1 MSIAATGGA
10 AAAPASGAATS
21 IDLNRYG
28 RQVGV
33 FGLEAMG
40 KLITLD
46 VLVIGLR
53 GVGVEVAK
61 NLILA
66 GPRSVTL
73 FDPEPATIA
82 DCGSNVRA
90 MVAAAAA
97 AASARARVRRL
108 TAFLSNERAAAA
120 ATSPR
125 IRSSPPPPSLCPPSA
140 PPTLLRSTTSRPR
153 PWASR
158 APRPRSR
165 SWAR

>member
-1 MSIAATGGA
+1 MNLYS
-10 AAAPASGAATS
+10 
-21 IDLNRYG
+21 

-53 GVGVEVAK
+53 GVGVEAAK

-82 DCGSNVRA
+82 DCGSNV
-90 MVAAAAA
+90 
-97 AASARARVRRL
+97 SGP
-108 TAFLSNERAAAA
+108 N
-120 ATSPR
+120 
-125 IRSSPPPPSLCPPSA
+125 
-140 PPTLLRSTTSRPR
+140 
-153 PWASR
+153 
-158 APRPRSR
+158 
-165 SWAR
+165 

>member
-1 MSIAATGGA
+1 MSNTPAGGA
-10 AAAPASGAATS
+10 AAAPASGAAAS

-82 DCGSNVRA
+82 DCGSNVR
-90 MVAAAAA
+90 VAAAAA
-97 AASARARVRRL
+97 AAARARARVQAHRPPS
-108 TAFLSNERAAAA
+108 A
-120 ATSPR
+120 SPR
-125 IRSSPPPPSLCPPSA
+125 ERQRPRRRALAHRRPLPLSALYPSA
-140 PPTLLRSTTSRPR
+140 PPRSTTSRPR
-153 PWASR
+153 PWGSR

>member
-1 MSIAATGGA
+1 M
-10 AAAPASGAATS
+10 ASSSSSSSSSSSAG
-21 IDLNRYG
+21 IDLNLYS

-53 GVGVEVAK
+53 GVGVEAAK

-82 DCGSNVRA
+82 DCGSNVSGA
-90 MVAAAAA
+90 AAAAVAAAAVAAAAA
-97 AASARARVRRL
+97 AARRGATRHARASSCRTR
-108 TAFLSNERAAAA
+108 
-120 ATSPR
+120 SPLHLHADL
-125 IRSSPPPPSLCPPSA
+125 PPPPSLSP
-140 PPTLLRSTTSRPR
+140 RSTTSRRR

-158 APRPRSR
+158 APRRRSR